1 MEFWLTVSKLIVFLY
16 IVFSYIHLNVTNL
29 PWIILTLLLYLSVN
43 VLISILK
50 KDTYKNIL
58 TCVSIGVVMLFTWK
72 IHPFFILF
80 LPLNL
85 YEITNYYIKKK
96 WLIFF
101 IMILPIIFIGE
112 GIQMTYGLISAFCF
126 FSLTIAHRYIARL
139 LKLEMQNDKMRKD
152 IQRLTKSLNENKDYI
167 RQSEYTFKL
176 EERNRLSQE
185 IHDKIGHSMTGALIQ
200 MEAAKRLMEI
210 DKVKS
215 AELLQNAIHIS
226 KDGIESIRITLK
238 NMKPPTEQMGI
249 HRMKLFIE
257 EFAGKHDMNIPFVYK
272 GNLDMIS
279 PIQWKIIGENVTE
292 ALTNA
297 MKYADATV
305 ISIDIHVLNKMVK
318 VQVKDNGKGA
328 ALVKKGL
335 GIMGMEERTASVNGK
350 IIVDGTSGFS
360 VTMLLPIQEDE
371 TRMNH
376 LI

>member
-1 MEFWLTVSKLIVFLY
+1 MEFWLTVSKLIVFIY
-16 IVFSYIHLNVTNL
+16 IVFSYIHSNVGNL
-29 PWIILTLLLYLSVN
+29 SWVIFTLLIYLSVN
-43 VLISILK
+43 VMISILR
-50 KDTYKNIL
+50 KDTYKKIFI
-58 TCVSIGVVMLFTWK
+58 CVSIGVVMLFTWK
-72 IHPFFILF
+72 VHPFFILF

-85 YEITNYYIKKK
+85 YEITFHYIEKN
-96 WLIFF
+96 WPRFV
-101 IMILPIIFIGE
+101 IMMLPITITDESIR
-112 GIQMTYGLISAFCF
+112 MTYGLIAAFSF
-126 FSLTIAHRYIARL
+126 LVLTMADRYISRV
-139 LKLEMQNDKMRKD
+139 LKLESQNDKMRKD
-152 IQRLTKSLNENKDYI
+152 MQRLTKSLNENKEYI

-238 NMKPPTEQMGI
+238 NMKPPTEQIGI

-257 EFAGKHDMNIPFVYK
+257 EFAGKHDVNIPFIYK

-292 ALTNA
+292 ALTNT

-305 ISIDIHVLNKMVK
+305 ISIDIHVLNKMIK

-328 ALVKKGL
+328 DLVKKGL

-360 VTMLLPIQEDE
+360 VTMLLPI
-371 TRMNH
+371 
-376 LI
+376 

>member
-1 MEFWLTVSKLIVFLY
+1 MEFWLTLSKFIVFLY

-29 PWIILTLLLYLSVN
+29 PWIILTLLIYLSIN
-43 VLISILK
+43 VMISILK
-50 KDTYKNIL
+50 KDTYNKVLI
-58 TCVSIGVVMLFTWK
+58 CVSVGVIILFTWK

-85 YEITNYYIKKK
+85 YEIANYYIEKK

-112 GIQMTYGLISAFCF
+112 GIQMTYGLISTFCF
-126 FSLTIAHRYIARL
+126 FSLTMAHGYIARL

-210 DKVKS
+210 DKEKS

-238 NMKPPTEQMGI
+238 NMKPPTEQIGI

-257 EFAGKHDMNIPFVYK
+257 EFAGKNDVNIPFVYK

-318 VQVKDNGKGA
+318 VQVKDNGKGV

-360 VTMLLPIQEDE
+360 VTMLLPI
-371 TRMNH
+371 
-376 LI
+376 

>member
-1 MEFWLTVSKLIVFLY
+1 MEFWLTVSKLIVFIY
-16 IVFSYIHLNVTNL
+16 IVFSYIHSNVGNL
-29 PWIILTLLLYLSVN
+29 SWVIFTLLIYLSVN
-43 VLISILK
+43 VMISILR
-50 KDTYKNIL
+50 KDTYKKIFI
-58 TCVSIGVVMLFTWK
+58 CVSIGVVMLFTWK
-72 IHPFFILF
+72 VHPFFILF

-85 YEITNYYIKKK
+85 YEITFHYIEKN
-96 WLIFF
+96 WPRFV
-101 IMILPIIFIGE
+101 IMMLPITITDESIR
-112 GIQMTYGLISAFCF
+112 MTYGLIAAFSF
-126 FSLTIAHRYIARL
+126 LVLTMADRYISRV
-139 LKLEMQNDKMRKD
+139 LKLESQNDKMRKD
-152 IQRLTKSLNENKDYI
+152 MQRLTKSLNENKEYI

-238 NMKPPTEQMGI
+238 NMKPPTEQIGI

-257 EFAGKHDMNIPFVYK
+257 EFAGKHDVNIPFIYK

-279 PIQWKIIGENVTE
+279 PIQWRIIGENVTE
-292 ALTNA
+292 ALTNT

-305 ISIDIHVLNKMVK
+305 ISIDIHVLNKMIK

-328 ALVKKGL
+328 DLVKKGL

-360 VTMLLPIQEDE
+360 VTMLLPI
-371 TRMNH
+371 
-376 LI
+376 

>member
-1 MEFWLTVSKLIVFLY
+1 MEFWLTVSKLIVFIY
-16 IVFSYIHLNVTNL
+16 IVFSYIHSNVGNL
-29 PWIILTLLLYLSVN
+29 SWVIFTLLIYLSVN
-43 VLISILK
+43 VMISILR
-50 KDTYKNIL
+50 KDTYKKIFI
-58 TCVSIGVVMLFTWK
+58 CVSIGVVMLFTWK
-72 IHPFFILF
+72 VHPFFILF

-85 YEITNYYIKKK
+85 YEITFHYIEKN
-96 WLIFF
+96 WPRFV
-101 IMILPIIFIGE
+101 IMMLPITITDESIR
-112 GIQMTYGLISAFCF
+112 MTYGLIAAFSF
-126 FSLTIAHRYIARL
+126 LVLTMADRYISRV
-139 LKLEMQNDKMRKD
+139 LKLESQNDKMRKD
-152 IQRLTKSLNENKDYI
+152 MQRLTKSLNENKEYI

-238 NMKPPTEQMGI
+238 NMKPPTEQIGI

-257 EFAGKHDMNIPFVYK
+257 EFAGKHDVNIPFIYK

-279 PIQWKIIGENVTE
+279 PIQWRIIGENVTE
-292 ALTNA
+292 ALTNT

-305 ISIDIHVLNKMVK
+305 ISIDIHVLNKMIK

-328 ALVKKGL
+328 DLVKKGL

-350 IIVDGTSGFS
+350 IIIDGTSGFS
-360 VTMLLPIQEDE
+360 VTMLLPI
-371 TRMNH
+371 
-376 LI
+376 

>member
-1 MEFWLTVSKLIVFLY
+1 MEFWLIVSKLIVFIY
-16 IVFSYIHLNVTNL
+16 IVFSYIYLNVANL

-43 VLISILK
+43 VLISIFK

-58 TCVSIGVVMLFTWK
+58 TSLSIGVVMFFTWR
-72 IHPFFILF
+72 IHPFFILL

-85 YEITNYYIKKK
+85 YEITFHYIEKN
-96 WLIFF
+96 WPRFVV
-101 IMILPIIFIGE
+101 MMLPITIADESIR
-112 GIQMTYGLISAFCF
+112 MTYGLIVAFSF
-126 FSLTIAHRYIARL
+126 LVLTIAERYISRVV
-139 LKLEMQNDKMRKD
+139 KLESQNDKMQKD
-152 IQRLTKSLNENKDYI
+152 MQRLTKSLHENKEYI
-167 RQSEYTFKL
+167 KQSEYTFKL

-210 DKVKS
+210 DKEKS

-238 NMKPPTEQMGI
+238 NMKPPTEQIGI

-257 EFAGKHDMNIPFVYK
+257 EFTGKNDVNIPFVYK

-318 VQVKDNGKGA
+318 VQVKDNGKGV

-360 VTMLLPIQEDE
+360 VTMLLPI
-371 TRMNH
+371 
-376 LI
+376 

>member
-72 IHPFFILF
+72 VHPFFILL

-85 YEITNYYIKKK
+85 YEITSNYIERK
-96 WLIFF
+96 WQLFF
-101 IMILPIIFIGE
+101 IMMLPITFTNE
-112 GIQMTYGLISAFCF
+112 SIQMTYGLIVAFSF
-126 FSLTIAHRYIARL
+126 LVLTIADRYILRVV
-139 LKLEMQNDKMRKD
+139 KLESQNDKMRKD
-152 IQRLTKSLNENKDYI
+152 MQRLTKSLNENKEYI

-210 DKVKS
+210 DKEKS

-238 NMKPPTEQMGI
+238 NMKPPTEQIGI

-257 EFAGKHDMNIPFVYK
+257 EFAGKHDINIPFVYK

-279 PIQWKIIGENVTE
+279 PIQWKIIGENVME

-305 ISIDIHVLNKMVK
+305 ISIDIHVLNKMVR
-318 VQVKDNGKGA
+318 VQVRDNGKGA

-360 VTMLLPIQEDE
+360 VTMLLPI
-371 TRMNH
+371 
-376 LI
+376 

>member
-1 MEFWLTVSKLIVFLY
+1 MEFWLIVSKLIVFIY
-16 IVFSYIHLNVTNL
+16 IVFSYIHSNVTNL
-29 PWIILTLLLYLSVN
+29 PWVILTLLLYLSIN
-43 VLISILK
+43 VLISIFK
-50 KDTYKNIL
+50 KDTYKKIL
-58 TCVSIGVVMLFTWK
+58 TCVSIGVVMLLTWK
-72 IHPFFILF
+72 VHPFFILF
-80 LPLNL
+80 LSLNV
-85 YEITNYYIKKK
+85 YEVTFHYIEKK
-96 WLIFF
+96 WQLF
-101 IMILPIIFIGE
+101 IIMMIPIIITDE
-112 GIQMTYGLISAFCF
+112 NIRMTYGLIVAFSF
-126 FSLTIAHRYIARL
+126 LFLTMADRYISRVV
-139 LKLEMQNDKMRKD
+139 KLESQNDKMRKD
-152 IQRLTKSLNENKDYI
+152 MQRLTKSLHENKEYI

-200 MEAAKRLMEI
+200 MEAAKRLLEI
-210 DKVKS
+210 DKEKS

-226 KDGIESIRITLK
+226 KDGIESIRVTLK
-238 NMKPPTEQMGI
+238 NMKPPTEQIGI

-257 EFAGKHDMNIPFVYK
+257 EFASKHDINIPFVYK

-292 ALTNA
+292 ALTNG

-328 ALVKKGL
+328 TLVKKGL

-360 VTMLLPIQEDE
+360 VTMLLPI
-371 TRMNH
+371 
-376 LI
+376 

>member
-1 MEFWLTVSKLIVFLY
+1 MEFWLIVSKLIVFIY
-16 IVFSYIHLNVTNL
+16 IVFSYIHSNVTNL
-29 PWIILTLLLYLSVN
+29 PWVILTLLLYLSIN
-43 VLISILK
+43 VLISIIK
-50 KDTYKNIL
+50 KDTYKKIL
-58 TCVSIGVVMLFTWK
+58 TCLSISIVMLCTWK

-80 LPLNL
+80 LPLNV
-85 YEITNYYIKKK
+85 YEMTFHYIEKK
-96 WLIFF
+96 WQLF
-101 IMILPIIFIGE
+101 IIMMIPIIIITDE
-112 GIQMTYGLISAFCF
+112 NIRMTYGLIVAFSF
-126 FSLTIAHRYIARL
+126 LVLTMADRYISRVV
-139 LKLEMQNDKMRKD
+139 KMESQNDKMRKD
-152 IQRLTKSLNENKDYI
+152 MQRLTKSLHENKEYI

-200 MEAAKRLMEI
+200 MEAAKRLLEI
-210 DKVKS
+210 DKEKS

-226 KDGIESIRITLK
+226 KDGIESIRVTLK
-238 NMKPPTEQMGI
+238 NMKPPTEQIGI

-257 EFAGKHDMNIPFVYK
+257 EFASKHDINIPFVYK

-328 ALVKKGL
+328 TLVKKGL

-360 VTMLLPIQEDE
+360 VTMLLPI
-371 TRMNH
+371 
-376 LI
+376 

>member
-1 MEFWLTVSKLIVFLY
+1 MEFWLTLSKLIVFLY
-16 IVFSYIHLNVTNL
+16 IVFSYIYANVVNL
-29 PWIILTLLLYLSVN
+29 PWVIFTLLIYLSVN
-43 VLISILK
+43 VMISIFK
-50 KDTYKNIL
+50 KDTYKKIL
-58 TCVSIGVVMLFTWK
+58 ICMSIGVIMLFTWK
-72 IHPFFILF
+72 VHPFFILF

-85 YEITNYYIKKK
+85 YEITFHYIENN
-96 WLIFF
+96 WPRFV
-101 IMILPIIFIGE
+101 IMMLPITIADESIR
-112 GIQMTYGLISAFCF
+112 MTYGLIVAFTF
-126 FSLTIAHRYIARL
+126 LVLTMADRYISRVV
-139 LKLEMQNDKMRKD
+139 KLESQNDKMRKD
-152 IQRLTKSLNENKDYI
+152 MQRLTKSLHENKEYI

-200 MEAAKRLMEI
+200 MEAAKRLLEI
-210 DKVKS
+210 DKEKS

-238 NMKPPTEQMGI
+238 NMKPPTEQIGI

-257 EFAGKHDMNIPFVYK
+257 EFAGKHDVNIPFVYK

-328 ALVKKGL
+328 VLVKKGL

-360 VTMLLPIQEDE
+360 VTMLLPI
-371 TRMNH
+371 
-376 LI
+376 

>member
-16 IVFSYIHLNVTNL
+16 IVFSYIYANVANL
-29 PWIILTLLLYLSVN
+29 PWVIFTLLIYLSVN
-43 VLISILK
+43 VMISIFK
-50 KDTYKNIL
+50 KIRIKNINL
-58 TCVSIGVVMLFTWK
+58 YIHWHSYVIYMEGSSI
-72 IHPFFILF
+72 FILF

-85 YEITNYYIKKK
+85 YEITFYYIEKN
-96 WLIFF
+96 WPSFVV
-101 IMILPIIFIGE
+101 MMLPITIADESIR
-112 GIQMTYGLISAFCF
+112 MTYGLIVAFSF
-126 FSLTIAHRYIARL
+126 LVLTIADRYISRVV
-139 LKLEMQNDKMRKD
+139 KLESQNDKMRKD
-152 IQRLTKSLNENKDYI
+152 MQRLTKSLHENKEYI

-210 DKVKS
+210 DKEKS

-238 NMKPPTEQMGI
+238 NMKPPTEQIGI

-257 EFAGKHDMNIPFVYK
+257 EFAGKNDVNIPFVYK

-279 PIQWKIIGENVTE
+279 PIQWKIIGENVME

-328 ALVKKGL
+328 VLVKKGL

-350 IIVDGTSGFS
+350 IIVDGTSGFA
-360 VTMLLPIQEDE
+360 VTMLLPI
-371 TRMNH
+371 
-376 LI
+376 

>member
-1 MEFWLTVSKLIVFLY
+1 MEFWLTVSKLIVFIY
-16 IVFSYIHLNVTNL
+16 IVFSYIHSNVGNL
-29 PWIILTLLLYLSVN
+29 SWVIFTLLIYLSVN
-43 VLISILK
+43 VMISILR
-50 KDTYKNIL
+50 KDTYKKIFI
-58 TCVSIGVVMLFTWK
+58 CVSIGVVMLFTWK
-72 IHPFFILF
+72 VHPFFILF

-85 YEITNYYIKKK
+85 YEIIFHYIEKN
-96 WLIFF
+96 WPRLV
-101 IMILPIIFIGE
+101 IMMLPITITDESIR
-112 GIQMTYGLISAFCF
+112 MTYGLIAAFSF
-126 FSLTIAHRYIARL
+126 LVLTMADRYISRV
-139 LKLEMQNDKMRKD
+139 LKLESQNDKMRKD
-152 IQRLTKSLNENKDYI
+152 MQRLTKSLNENKEYI

-238 NMKPPTEQMGI
+238 NMKPPTEQIGI

-257 EFAGKHDMNIPFVYK
+257 EFAGKHDVNIPFIYK

-292 ALTNA
+292 ALTNT

-305 ISIDIHVLNKMVK
+305 ISIDIHVLNKMIK

-328 ALVKKGL
+328 DLVKKGL

-360 VTMLLPIQEDE
+360 VTMLLPI
-371 TRMNH
+371 
-376 LI
+376 

>member
-1 MEFWLTVSKLIVFLY
+1 MEFWLTVSKLIVFIY
-16 IVFSYIHLNVTNL
+16 IVFSYIHLNVANL
-29 PWIILTLLLYLSVN
+29 PWIILTLLIYLSIN
-43 VLISILK
+43 VMISIFK
-50 KDTYKNIL
+50 KDTYNKVLIL
-58 TCVSIGVVMLFTWK
+58 VSVGVIILFTWK
-72 IHPFFILF
+72 VHPLFILF

-85 YEITNYYIKKK
+85 YEITFHYIEKN
-96 WLIFF
+96 WPRFV
-101 IMILPIIFIGE
+101 IMMLPIAITDENIR
-112 GIQMTYGLISAFCF
+112 MTYGLIVAFSF
-126 FSLTIAHRYIARL
+126 LILTMADRYIARV
-139 LKLEMQNDKMRKD
+139 LKLESQNDKMRKD
-152 IQRLTKSLNENKDYI
+152 MQRLTKSLHENKEYI

-226 KDGIESIRITLK
+226 KDGIESIRVTLK
-238 NMKPPTEQMGI
+238 NMKPPTEQIGI

-257 EFAGKHDMNIPFVYK
+257 EFAGKHDVNIPFVYK

-328 ALVKKGL
+328 VLVKKGL

-360 VTMLLPIQEDE
+360 VTMLLPI
-371 TRMNH
+371 
-376 LI
+376 

>member
-16 IVFSYIHLNVTNL
+16 IVFSYIYANVVNL
-29 PWIILTLLLYLSVN
+29 PWVIFTLLIYLSVN
-43 VLISILK
+43 VMISIFK
-50 KDTYKNIL
+50 KDTYKKLLI
-58 TCVSIGVVMLFTWK
+58 CMSIGIIMLFTWRV
-72 IHPFFILF
+72 HPFFILF

-85 YEITNYYIKKK
+85 YEITFHYIEKN
-96 WLIFF
+96 WPRFVV
-101 IMILPIIFIGE
+101 MMLPITIADESIR
-112 GIQMTYGLISAFCF
+112 MTYGLIVAFSF
-126 FSLTIAHRYIARL
+126 LVLTIAERYISRVV
-139 LKLEMQNDKMRKD
+139 KLESQNDKMRKD
-152 IQRLTKSLNENKDYI
+152 MQRLTKSLHENKEYI
-167 RQSEYTFKL
+167 KQSEYTFKL

-210 DKVKS
+210 DKEKS

-238 NMKPPTEQMGI
+238 NMKPPTEQIGI

-257 EFAGKHDMNIPFVYK
+257 EFTGKNDVNIPFVYK

-318 VQVKDNGKGA
+318 VQVKDNGKGV

-360 VTMLLPIQEDE
+360 VTMLLPI
-371 TRMNH
+371 
-376 LI
+376 

>member
-1 MEFWLTVSKLIVFLY
+1 
-16 IVFSYIHLNVTNL
+16 
-29 PWIILTLLLYLSVN
+29 
-43 VLISILK
+43 
-50 KDTYKNIL
+50 
-58 TCVSIGVVMLFTWK
+58 
-72 IHPFFILF
+72 
-80 LPLNL
+80 
-85 YEITNYYIKKK
+85 
-96 WLIFF
+96 
-101 IMILPIIFIGE
+101 
-112 GIQMTYGLISAFCF
+112 MTYGLIVAFSF
-126 FSLTIAHRYIARL
+126 LVLTMAERYISRV
-139 LKLEMQNDKMRKD
+139 LKLESQNDQMRKD
-152 IQRLTKSLNENKDYI
+152 MQRLTKSLNENKEYI

-200 MEAAKRLMEI
+200 MEAAKRLMGI
-210 DKVKS
+210 DKEKS

-238 NMKPPTEQMGI
+238 NMKPPTEQIGI

-257 EFAGKHDMNIPFVYK
+257 EFAGKHDINIPFVYK

-328 ALVKKGL
+328 VLVKKGL

-360 VTMLLPIQEDE
+360 VTMLLPI
-371 TRMNH
+371 
-376 LI
+376 

>member
-1 MEFWLTVSKLIVFLY
+1 MEFWLTVSKLIVFIY
-16 IVFSYIHLNVTNL
+16 IVFSYIHSNVGNL
-29 PWIILTLLLYLSVN
+29 SWVIFTLLIYLSVN
-43 VLISILK
+43 VMISILR
-50 KDTYKNIL
+50 KDTYKKIFI
-58 TCVSIGVVMLFTWK
+58 CVSIGVVMLFTWK
-72 IHPFFILF
+72 VHPFFILF

-85 YEITNYYIKKK
+85 YEIIFHYIEKN
-96 WLIFF
+96 WPRFV
-101 IMILPIIFIGE
+101 IMMLPITITDESIR
-112 GIQMTYGLISAFCF
+112 MTYGLIAAFSF
-126 FSLTIAHRYIARL
+126 LVLTMADRYISRV
-139 LKLEMQNDKMRKD
+139 LKLESQNDKMRKD
-152 IQRLTKSLNENKDYI
+152 MQRLTKSLNENKEYI

-238 NMKPPTEQMGI
+238 NMKPPTEQIGI

-257 EFAGKHDMNIPFVYK
+257 EFAGKHDVNIPFIYK

-292 ALTNA
+292 ALTNT

-305 ISIDIHVLNKMVK
+305 ISIDIHVLNKMIK

-328 ALVKKGL
+328 DLVKKGL

-360 VTMLLPIQEDE
+360 VTMLLPI
-371 TRMNH
+371 
-376 LI
+376 

>member
-16 IVFSYIHLNVTNL
+16 IVFSYIYANVVNL
-29 PWIILTLLLYLSVN
+29 PWVIFTLLIYLSVN
-43 VLISILK
+43 VMISIFK
-50 KDTYKNIL
+50 KDTYKKLLI
-58 TCVSIGVVMLFTWK
+58 CMSIGIIMLFTWRV
-72 IHPFFILF
+72 HPFFILF

-85 YEITNYYIKKK
+85 YEITFHYIEKN
-96 WLIFF
+96 WPRFVV
-101 IMILPIIFIGE
+101 MMLPITIADESIR
-112 GIQMTYGLISAFCF
+112 MTYGLIVAFSF
-126 FSLTIAHRYIARL
+126 LVLTIAERYISRVV
-139 LKLEMQNDKMRKD
+139 KLESQNDKMRKD
-152 IQRLTKSLNENKDYI
+152 MQRLTKSLHENKEYI

-210 DKVKS
+210 DKEKS

-238 NMKPPTEQMGI
+238 NMKPPTEQIGI

-257 EFAGKHDMNIPFVYK
+257 EFTGKNDVNIPFVYK

-318 VQVKDNGKGA
+318 VQVKDNGKGV

-360 VTMLLPIQEDE
+360 VTMLLPI
-371 TRMNH
+371 
-376 LI
+376 

>member
-1 MEFWLTVSKLIVFLY
+1 
-16 IVFSYIHLNVTNL
+16 
-29 PWIILTLLLYLSVN
+29 
-43 VLISILK
+43 
-50 KDTYKNIL
+50 
-58 TCVSIGVVMLFTWK
+58 
-72 IHPFFILF
+72 
-80 LPLNL
+80 
-85 YEITNYYIKKK
+85 
-96 WLIFF
+96 
-101 IMILPIIFIGE
+101 
-112 GIQMTYGLISAFCF
+112 MTYGLIVAFSF
-126 FSLTIAHRYIARL
+126 LVLTIADRYISRVV
-139 LKLEMQNDKMRKD
+139 KLESQNDKMRKD
-152 IQRLTKSLNENKDYI
+152 MQRLTKSLHENKEYI

-210 DKVKS
+210 DKEKS

-238 NMKPPTEQMGI
+238 NMKPPTEQIGI

-257 EFAGKHDMNIPFVYK
+257 EFAGKNDVNIPFVYK

-279 PIQWKIIGENVTE
+279 PIQWKIIGENVME

-328 ALVKKGL
+328 VLVKKGL

-350 IIVDGTSGFS
+350 IIVDGTSGFA
-360 VTMLLPIQEDE
+360 VTMLLPI
-371 TRMNH
+371 
-376 LI
+376 

>member
-1 MEFWLTVSKLIVFLY
+1 MEFWLTVSKLIVFIY
-16 IVFSYIHLNVTNL
+16 IVFSYIHSNVTNL
-29 PWIILTLLLYLSVN
+29 PWVIFTLLIYLSVN
-43 VLISILK
+43 VMISILK
-50 KDTYKNIL
+50 KDTYKKFLI
-58 TCVSIGVVMLFTWK
+58 CVSIGVVMFFTWK
-72 IHPFFILF
+72 VHPFFILF

-85 YEITNYYIKKK
+85 YEIIFHYIAKK
-96 WLIFF
+96 WQLFF
-101 IMILPIIFIGE
+101 IMMIPIIFTDESIRM
-112 GIQMTYGLISAFCF
+112 IYGLIVAFSF
-126 FSLTIAHRYIARL
+126 LVLTMADGYISRV
-139 LKLEMQNDKMRKD
+139 LKIESQNDKMRKD
-152 IQRLTKSLNENKDYI
+152 MQRLTKSLNENKEYI

-200 MEAAKRLMEI
+200 MEAAKRLLEI
-210 DKVKS
+210 DKEKS

-238 NMKPPTEQMGI
+238 NMKPPTEQIGI

-257 EFAGKHDMNIPFVYK
+257 EFSGKHNINIPFVYK

-292 ALTNA
+292 ALTNT

-328 ALVKKGL
+328 VLVKKGL

-360 VTMLLPIQEDE
+360 VTMLLPI
-371 TRMNH
+371 
-376 LI
+376 

>member
-1 MEFWLTVSKLIVFLY
+1 MEFWFTVSKLIVFLY
-16 IVFSYIHLNVTNL
+16 IVFSYIYVNVTNL
-29 PWIILTLLLYLSVN
+29 PWVILTLLVYLSVN
-43 VLISILK
+43 VLISIFK
-50 KDTYKNIL
+50 KDTYKKIFI
-58 TCVSIGVVMLFTWK
+58 CVSIGVVMLFTWK
-72 IHPFFILF
+72 VHPFFILF

-85 YEITNYYIKKK
+85 YEITFHYIEKN
-96 WLIFF
+96 WPRFV
-101 IMILPIIFIGE
+101 IMMLPITITDESIR
-112 GIQMTYGLISAFCF
+112 MTYGLIAAFSF
-126 FSLTIAHRYIARL
+126 LVLTMADRYISRV
-139 LKLEMQNDKMRKD
+139 LKLESQNDKMRKD
-152 IQRLTKSLNENKDYI
+152 MQRLTKSLNENKEYI

-238 NMKPPTEQMGI
+238 NMKPPTEQIGI

-257 EFAGKHDMNIPFVYK
+257 EFAGKHDVNIPFVYK

-350 IIVDGTSGFS
+350 IIVDSTSGFS
-360 VTMLLPIQEDE
+360 VTMLLPI
-371 TRMNH
+371 
-376 LI
+376 

>member
-1 MEFWLTVSKLIVFLY
+1 MEFWLTVSKLIVFIY
-16 IVFSYIHLNVTNL
+16 IVFSYIHLNVANL
-29 PWIILTLLLYLSVN
+29 PWIILTLLIYLSIN
-43 VLISILK
+43 IMISIFK
-50 KDTYKNIL
+50 KDTYNKGLIL
-58 TCVSIGVVMLFTWK
+58 VSVGVIILFTWK
-72 IHPFFILF
+72 VHPLFILF

-85 YEITNYYIKKK
+85 YEITFHYIEKI
-96 WLIFF
+96 WPRFV
-101 IMILPIIFIGE
+101 IMMLPIAITDENIR
-112 GIQMTYGLISAFCF
+112 MTYGLIVAFSF
-126 FSLTIAHRYIARL
+126 LILTMADRYIARV
-139 LKLEMQNDKMRKD
+139 LKLESQNDKMRKD
-152 IQRLTKSLNENKDYI
+152 MQRLTKSLHENKEYI

-226 KDGIESIRITLK
+226 KDGIESIRVTLK
-238 NMKPPTEQMGI
+238 NMKPPTEQIGI

-257 EFAGKHDMNIPFVYK
+257 EFAGKHDVNIPFVYK

-279 PIQWKIIGENVTE
+279 PIQWKVIGENVTE

-328 ALVKKGL
+328 VLVKKGL

-360 VTMLLPIQEDE
+360 VTMLLPI
-371 TRMNH
+371 
-376 LI
+376 

>member
-43 VLISILK
+43 VLISIFK

-72 IHPFFILF
+72 VHPFFILF

-85 YEITNYYIKKK
+85 YEIANYYIKKK

-210 DKVKS
+210 DKEKS

-238 NMKPPTEQMGI
+238 NMKPPTEQIGI

-257 EFAGKHDMNIPFVYK
+257 EFAGKHDVNIPFVYK

-292 ALTNA
+292 ALTNT

-360 VTMLLPIQEDE
+360 VTMLLPI
-371 TRMNH
+371 
-376 LI
+376 

>member
-16 IVFSYIHLNVTNL
+16 IVFSYIYANVVNI
-29 PWIILTLLLYLSVN
+29 PWVIFTLLIYLSVN
-43 VLISILK
+43 VMISIFK
-50 KDTYKNIL
+50 KDTYKKLLI
-58 TCVSIGVVMLFTWK
+58 CMSIGIIMLFTWRV
-72 IHPFFILF
+72 HPFFILF

-85 YEITNYYIKKK
+85 YEITFHYIEKN
-96 WLIFF
+96 WPRFVV
-101 IMILPIIFIGE
+101 MMLPITIADESIR
-112 GIQMTYGLISAFCF
+112 MTYGLIVAFSF
-126 FSLTIAHRYIARL
+126 LVLTIAERYISRVV
-139 LKLEMQNDKMRKD
+139 KLESQNDKMRKD
-152 IQRLTKSLNENKDYI
+152 MQRLTKSLHENKEYI
-167 RQSEYTFKL
+167 KQSEYTFKL

-210 DKVKS
+210 DKEKS

-238 NMKPPTEQMGI
+238 NMKPPTEQIGI

-257 EFAGKHDMNIPFVYK
+257 EFTGKNDVNIPFVYK

-318 VQVKDNGKGA
+318 VQVKDNGKGV

-360 VTMLLPIQEDE
+360 VTMLLPI
-371 TRMNH
+371 
-376 LI
+376 

>member
-16 IVFSYIHLNVTNL
+16 IVFSYIYANVANL
-29 PWIILTLLLYLSVN
+29 PWVIFTLLIYLSVN
-43 VLISILK
+43 VMISIFK
-50 KDTYKNIL
+50 KDTYKKIL
-58 TCVSIGVVMLFTWK
+58 ICMSIGVVMLFTWRV
-72 IHPFFILF
+72 HPFFILF

-85 YEITNYYIKKK
+85 YEITSHYIEKK
-96 WLIFF
+96 WPLFV
-101 IMILPIIFIGE
+101 IMMLPITITDESIR
-112 GIQMTYGLISAFCF
+112 MTYGLIVAFSF
-126 FSLTIAHRYIARL
+126 LALTMADIYISRV
-139 LKLEMQNDKMRKD
+139 LKLESQNDKMRKD
-152 IQRLTKSLNENKDYI
+152 MQRLTKSLNENKEYI

-210 DKVKS
+210 DKEKS

-238 NMKPPTEQMGI
+238 NMKPPTEQIGI

-257 EFAGKHDMNIPFVYK
+257 EFAGKHDVNIPFVYK

-350 IIVDGTSGFS
+350 IIVDSTSGFS
-360 VTMLLPIQEDE
+360 VTMLLPI
-371 TRMNH
+371 
-376 LI
+376 